1 MPAQPSRITR
11 SCGYGS
17 RLALRLAGTTR
28 MELRTMIPDSIFKQP
43 ARHCEPPGRRE
54 APPDDRLHEAIQSR
68 LRSPGLPRPSHLAA
82 YVRDDRE
89 APLLWVRDGRENR
102 FDLPDNAIARTCDRL
117 A

>member
-43 ARHCEPPGRRE
+43 ARHCERS
-54 APPDDRLHEAIQSR
+54 EAIQSR

-102 FDLPDNAIARTCDRL
+102 FDLPDNVIA
-117 A
+117 